1 MARVAI
7 IDGFQTMG
15 KMLASVLREGGHE
28 VLTEVI
34 PVDFERILHF
44 GPQVIV
50 VSLYRMNKAFDRP
63 IESAERDVLGF
74 IPLISLDQYPALNA
88 YVPVTLLGTGLHE
101 RDIPENVDYDLF
113 LSLPKDIEI
122 FRAKVEELA
131 SKAKGR
137 RRRIS
142 RYACPHC
149 GSRLTYTSSPDDLF
163 CPRCQTVVAIL
174 DDTTCMYVR
183 ADVPERSIPCRVEQL
198 LPPAAEPREPNQ
210 KSIEP

>member
-7 IDGFQTMG
+7 IDAFQTMA
-15 KMLASVLREGGHE
+15 KMLASVLREAGHE
-28 VLTEVI
+28 VLTELI

-44 GPQVIV
+44 DPQVIV

-63 IESAERDVLGF
+63 IDRAERDILGF
-74 IPLISLDQYPALNA
+74 IPLISMDQYPALNFC
-88 YVPVTLLGTGLHE
+88 VPIALLGTGLHE
-101 RDIPENVDYDLF
+101 RDIPAGVDYDVF
-113 LSLPKDIEI
+113 LSLPKDIDL

-131 SKAKGR
+131 SKAKG

-163 CPRCQTVVAIL
+163 CPRCQTVVTIL
-174 DDTTCMYVR
+174 DDTNCLYTR
-183 ADVPERSIPCRVEQL
+183 PDVPERSIPCKVEQL
-198 LPPAAEPREPNQ
+198 LPPAAQPPGPNQ